1 MKKSTYSKE
10 TMSIAR
16 TIKIRQAFLEE
27 VDRLLKSGA
36 IDFEN
41 HSRGLL
47 FGVAL
52 ENLSDNW
59 LNGERKT
66 KEYKNLKNF

>member
-1 MKKSTYSKE
+1 MKTYETETKE
-10 TMSIAR
+10 IAR
-16 TIKIRQAFLEE
+16 ERAEELLSKFVIE

-36 IDFEN
+36 VNTES

-52 ENLSDNW
+52 ENLADDF
-59 LNGERKT
+59 LRGEKKS
-66 KEYKNLKNF
+66 KEYRNLKRF